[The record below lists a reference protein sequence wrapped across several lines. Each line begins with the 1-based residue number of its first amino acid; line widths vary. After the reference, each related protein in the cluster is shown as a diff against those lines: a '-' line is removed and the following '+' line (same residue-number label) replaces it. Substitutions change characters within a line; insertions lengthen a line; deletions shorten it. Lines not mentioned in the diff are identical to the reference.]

1 MEIVVAFLV
10 GMVVLLASGLA
21 YLWRS
26 RNNGDALSKVSEQFL
41 TLAEQRFARQAE
53 AGTREL
59 DTKKQLIDQQLANV
73 NTRLEQVVALV
84 RETETKREA
93 SFTQLTTNI
102 KTIGQQA
109 ANLTNSTATLR
120 EALSNTRV
128 RGQWGERMAE
138 DVLRLLGFI
147 EGVNYRRHETLEG
160 PGSRPDFVFLLPRDL
175 RLNMDV
181 KFPYDNYIKFLE
193 EGTEGERLQHKTAFL
208 RDVRARIREVTTR
221 EYIDPEQGTVDY
233 VLLFIPNESIYAFI
247 HESDPGILDT
257 AMQNKVI
264 CCSPF
269 TLFAVLAVVR
279 QAVDNFAL
287 QQDSEEIISLFGR
300 FYNEWDKFKEGVNT
314 LGRRLALTQKAYDQL
329 TGPRTRMLERPLQ
342 RIEGLRLQ
350 KGLPVAEFSED
361 FELEANNSVEDELL
375 PASVEPDLV
384 DDERVSS
391 AV

>member
-1 MEIVVAFLV
+1 MEIAVGFLT
-10 GMVVLLASGLA
+10 GMVVLLACGLG
-21 YLWRS
+21 YLWRR
-26 RNNGDALSKVSEQFL
+26 RNTAGDLSKVSEQLL

-53 AGTREL
+53 ASSQEL

-73 NTRLEQVVALV
+73 SIRLEQMGALV

-93 SFTQLTTNI
+93 SFSQLTTNI

-109 ANLTNSTATLR
+109 ANLTASTATLR

-147 EGVNYRRHETLEG
+147 EGVNYRRHETIEG

-208 RDVRARIREVTTR
+208 RDVRARIEEVTTR

-247 HESDPGILDT
+247 HESDPGVLDT
-257 AMQNKVI
+257 ALQSKVI

-287 QQDSEEIISLFGR
+287 QKDSEKIISLFGR
-300 FYNEWDKFKEGVNT
+300 FYNEWGKFKEGVDT
-314 LGRRLALTQKAYDQL
+314 LGKRLASTQKAYDQL
-329 TGPRTRMLERPLQ
+329 AGPRLRMMERPLQ
-342 RIEGLRLQ
+342 RIEGLRRQ
-350 KGLPVAEFSED
+350 KGLPVAVVSDD
-361 FELEANNSVEDELL
+361 FELMASSDDENEPLPESVESDPLG
-375 PASVEPDLV
+375 
-384 DDERVSS
+384 
-391 AV
+391 